1 MELLPQGQKN
11 TATEVSWE
19 DQQRINKFSSL
30 IIKKD
35 DLQDTLKNYT
45 VEKEYLDDLGLEIEM
60 LDEEEKIQYKI
71 GEAFFF
77 LSADQ
82 ATLKIE
88 KQDEELAS
96 KISKTEETIDE
107 IDEELAS
114 LKKQL
119 YAKFGSNI
127 NLER

>member
-107 IDEELAS
+107 IDEQLAS

>member
-30 IIKKD
+30 INKKD

-45 VEKEYLDDLGLEIEM
+45 IEKEYLDDLGLEIEM

-77 LSADQ
+77 LSVDQ

-88 KQDEELAS
+88 KADEQLAS
-96 KISKTEETIDE
+96 KITKTEETIEE
-107 IDEELAS
+107 IDEQLAS